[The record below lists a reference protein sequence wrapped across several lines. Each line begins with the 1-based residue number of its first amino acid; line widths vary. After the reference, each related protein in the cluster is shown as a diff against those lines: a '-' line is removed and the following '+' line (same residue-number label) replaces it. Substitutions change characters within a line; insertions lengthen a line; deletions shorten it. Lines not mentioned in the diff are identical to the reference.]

1 METEA
6 AANANYNNMSTMD
19 IDFFDEALLQLLAN
33 DDANP
38 FTSHANQNGETYH
51 LHQIKNQ
58 QKQKVD
64 VTTTTKPIHPH
75 SIVGTVV
82 SCGCETEDCS
92 HSTIT
97 TVSTNAMTA
106 SGKKRSREDFD
117 EEQEED
123 NERQEDGEEKI
134 AVLTD
139 QQKAIGRRERNRE
152 HAKRSRKRKK
162 VYVDTLQQNILKLQ
176 QENEKLRSAMT
187 HHFGSRYVE
196 EILTSSMSFS
206 SNAVGSSGMIPS
218 ITPTMHQL
226 TYHQGYGGEL
236 SLKSI
241 SPTFTTATT
250 TSTTTDNGGPVVNLS
265 SVSGIKHNVQPTIVT
280 STATTTT
287 ASPNTHQKQKEI
299 SVIEHTLNEI
309 NNNNIAYKHRL
320 HLLLPRAT
328 VCGDLIAN
336 PILSDDSL

>member
-6 AANANYNNMSTMD
+6 AANANNNNMSTMD
-19 IDFFDEALLQLLAN
+19 IDFFDEALFQLLAN

-38 FTSHANQNGETYH
+38 STSHANQNGETYH

-64 VTTTTKPIHPH
+64 ATTTTKPIHPH

-106 SGKKRSREDFD
+106 SGKKRSHGDDD

-139 QQKAIGRRERNRE
+139 QQKAIGRRYVLHTASMLLLFYFFYRLGTDNIRFTYS
-152 HAKRSRKRKK
+152 HTSSFILFFSIIGIVITTMMYIKRHETPYS
-162 VYVDTLQQNILKLQ
+162 TLIFPSKT
-176 QENEKLRSAMT
+176 ENETVNMPSDLVNVK
-187 HHFGSRYVE
+187 RYT
-196 EILTSSMSFS
+196 LTL
-206 SNAVGSSGMIPS
+206 SN
-218 ITPTMHQL
+218 
-226 TYHQGYGGEL
+226 
-236 SLKSI
+236 K
-241 SPTFTTATT
+241 TF
-250 TSTTTDNGGPVVNLS
+250 
-265 SVSGIKHNVQPTIVT
+265 
-280 STATTTT
+280 
-287 ASPNTHQKQKEI
+287 
-299 SVIEHTLNEI
+299 
-309 NNNNIAYKHRL
+309 
-320 HLLLPRAT
+320 
-328 VCGDLIAN
+328 
-336 PILSDDSL
+336 

>member
-38 FTSHANQNGETYH
+38 STSHANQNGETYH

-64 VTTTTKPIHPH
+64 ATTTTKPIHPH

-106 SGKKRSREDFD
+106 SGKKRSHGDDD

-139 QQKAIGRRERNRE
+139 QQKAIGRRYVL
-152 HAKRSRKRKK
+152 HTASMLLLFYFFIVWVLIIFGLHIPIHLPLFFYFSIIVIGIVITTMMYIKRHETPYS
-162 VYVDTLQQNILKLQ
+162 TLNFPSKT
-176 QENEKLRSAMT
+176 ENETVNMPSDLVNVK
-187 HHFGSRYVE
+187 RYT
-196 EILTSSMSFS
+196 LTL
-206 SNAVGSSGMIPS
+206 SN
-218 ITPTMHQL
+218 
-226 TYHQGYGGEL
+226 
-236 SLKSI
+236 K
-241 SPTFTTATT
+241 TF
-250 TSTTTDNGGPVVNLS
+250 
-265 SVSGIKHNVQPTIVT
+265 
-280 STATTTT
+280 
-287 ASPNTHQKQKEI
+287 
-299 SVIEHTLNEI
+299 
-309 NNNNIAYKHRL
+309 
-320 HLLLPRAT
+320 
-328 VCGDLIAN
+328 
-336 PILSDDSL
+336 